1 MERLRRAAGL
11 GSNNAEE
18 AIGRIRLEKLEDSM
32 VDTVTLTVLS
42 LLRRMAGTATQLR
55 LSANR
60 RDTHD
65 ELGAWIAQM
74 SADIDA
80 ALNRTLRPVR
90 RDLPARDRLTSLEAD
105 AVGELALMHRL
116 LTERMREARG

>member
-1 MERLRRAAGL
+1 
-11 GSNNAEE
+11 
-18 AIGRIRLEKLEDSM
+18 M

-55 LSANR
+55 LSTNR
-60 RDTHD
+60 RDTADTHD
-65 ELGAWIAQM
+65 ELGVWVD
-74 SADIDA
+74 SVSEEIDA

-90 RDLPARDRLTSLEAD
+90 HELPARDGLTSLEAD
-105 AVGELALMHRL
+105 AVGQLALMQRL